1 MCFWKG
7 ILESH
12 PSVYRL
18 SIFLLEEQGSLS
30 YLVGPSVVP
39 HHHTQCEKVKTWVP
53 AAAVA
58 AEDLDVQDV
67 AMAALSLILELKA
80 CWLTSILTAPTD
92 LTNGECSILENLSLT
107 ATRRPYDSCFESL
120 LGGGVASGFRR
131 DQGAKKNPRHS
142 LIHQGGL
149 EQLCALSPFPFFWHF
164 CGFWA
169 PSTVLAGLERTSGP

>member
-12 PSVYRL
+12 PSVYHL

-58 AEDLDVQDV
+58 AKDLDVRDV

-120 LGGGVASGFRR
+120 WGVGLPVVSVEIKELR
-131 DQGAKKNPRHS
+131 KTRHS

-149 EQLCALSPFPFFWHF
+149 EQLCTLFPFF
-164 CGFWA
+164 
-169 PSTVLAGLERTSGP
+169 